1 VHTVVETPAYLS
13 SAKNAGMTE
22 AERVAAV
29 DAVALD
35 PTLGD
40 LIVGAG
46 GCRKFRLAGR
56 GKGKSGGYRV
66 ISCFVDEGDARLSS
80 GGLFQGRPSRPFRR
94 GTPRSRQVGADSAR
108 GQGMRKEG

>member
-1 VHTVVETPAYLS
+1 MQTAVETPAYLS
-13 SAKNAGMTE
+13 SAKAAGMSD
-22 AERVAAV
+22 AERIAAV

-66 ISCFVDEGDARLSS
+66 ISCFVDEETPVFLLAVFSKGDRADLSGEERLDLARL
-80 GGLFQGRPSRPFRR
+80 
-94 GTPRSRQVGADSAR
+94 AR
-108 GQGMRKEG
+108 TLREAKG